1 MKHFKCS
8 PLVFSHQN
16 AFYLIKPAIVCFE
29 NKVLPKILSKHI
41 WFANLNTEGSTGH
54 LMTSFLPFTD
64 IRKRWSYALNVNT
77 AFCMHVFHFFVKI
90 IAFCIKNAFK

>member
-1 MKHFKCS
+1 MKHFKCI

-16 AFYLIKPAIVCFE
+16 AFYFIKPAIVCFE

-41 WFANLNTEGSTGH
+41 WFANLKTEDSTGP
-54 LMTSFLPFTD
+54 LITSFLPFTD
-64 IRKRWSYALNVNT
+64 IKKRWSYAFNVNT
-77 AFCMHVFHFFVKI
+77 AFLHVLNFFVKI